1 MRYLRQQWKITENIK
16 DNLNFIVKDQ
26 LLFRSIYVLYKFVIR
41 LIEFIYSF
49 INEWLLV
56 IGMIY
61 EFQLNW
67 LFDKLLII
75 AI

>member
-1 MRYLRQQWKITENIK
+1 MRYLRQKWKITENIK